1 MKDFIIY
8 GMLVC
13 LFLFFIFGCWLL
25 GKTINYKLSYEDMVK
40 ETCRI
45 EIQKVLK

>member
-8 GMLVC
+8 GVLVC
-13 LFLFFIFGCWLL
+13 LVFVFIFACWLL

-40 ETCRI
+40 ETCRN